1 MPTQLQIKSKAET
14 IQLKATGILGARTKT
29 MLFESSDRL
38 WSVKIPTTFFPDF
51 SPGDSAIAAVVLTR
65 FAVDSLPEPA
75 EMLPQ

>member
-38 WSVKIPTTFFPDF
+38 WFLT
-51 SPGDSAIAAVVLTR
+51 SPLAIAPLR
-65 FAVDSLPEPA
+65 SLS
-75 EMLPQ
+75 